1 MIANVDFA
9 MTAKTITR
17 GRACAII
24 RQADRVLL
32 NRYGLD
38 DFWAL
43 PGGAIEPGEFSPD
56 GLVREVQ
63 EELGVIV
70 AIGRLIWVIE
80 NLFEYRD
87 NHFTEF
93 GFYYEATWPP
103 HTVMAEGEFAGQE
116 PDQFFRWASAPDVT
130 ALDFRPSGLTR
141 PLLALMSGAESA
153 GPEHFMFSGK

>member
-1 MIANVDFA
+1 MVRLTPCMIANVDFA

-24 RQADRVLL
+24 RQASRILL

-43 PGGAIEPGEFSPD
+43 PGGAIESGEFSPD
-56 GLVREVQ
+56 GLVREMQ

-70 AIGRLIWVIE
+70 EVGRLVWVIE

-87 NHFTEF
+87 TRFTEF
-93 GFYYEATWPP
+93 GFYYAAIWPP
-103 HTVMAEGEFAGQE
+103 RAAV
-116 PDQFFRWASAPDVT
+116 
-130 ALDFRPSGLTR
+130 
-141 PLLALMSGAESA
+141 
-153 GPEHFMFSGK
+153 